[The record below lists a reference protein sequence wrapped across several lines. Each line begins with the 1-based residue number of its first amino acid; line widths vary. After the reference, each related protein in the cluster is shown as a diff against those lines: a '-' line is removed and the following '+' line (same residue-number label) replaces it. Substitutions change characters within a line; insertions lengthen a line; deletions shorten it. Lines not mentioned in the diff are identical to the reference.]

1 MTGEILSI
9 WIKRSHRG
17 VMDAVDEAQAVAG
30 RGLVGNADQ
39 GGRRQVTII
48 DEAAWRDAGAEAGAE
63 VDPAKR
69 RANVMVRG
77 ISLADSR
84 DKLLRLGDC
93 LIRILGETRP
103 CERMEEAQPG
113 LRQALR
119 AAWRGGVFGEI
130 VEGGALRVGDRAE
143 LPGLKAGADYARA

>member
-30 RGLVGNADQ
+30 RGLVGNADL

-63 VDPAKR
+63 VDPSKR

-77 ISLADSR
+77 IPLADSR
-84 DKLLRLGDC
+84 EKLLRLGDC

-143 LPGLKAGADYARA
+143 LL

>member
-1 MTGEILSI
+1 MTGEIVSI

-30 RGLVGNADQ
+30 CGLAGNADQ

-48 DEAAWRDAGAEAGAE
+48 DEAAWRDAAAEAGAE
-63 VDPAKR
+63 VDPSKR

-77 ISLADSR
+77 IALADSR
-84 DKLLRLGDC
+84 EKLLRLGGC
-93 LIRILGETRP
+93 VIRIFGETRP
-103 CERMEEAQPG
+103 CERMDEAQPG

-130 VEGGALRVGDRAE
+130 VEGGTLRIGDPAQ
-143 LPGLKAGADYARA
+143 LV